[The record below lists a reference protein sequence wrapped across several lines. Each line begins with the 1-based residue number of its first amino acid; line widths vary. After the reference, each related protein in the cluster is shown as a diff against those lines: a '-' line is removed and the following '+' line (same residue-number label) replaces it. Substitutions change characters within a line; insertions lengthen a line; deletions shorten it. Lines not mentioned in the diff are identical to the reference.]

1 MLNHRTKIL
10 TILFISLSL
19 NLLAGCQDDVPLP
32 SVTKTS
38 VTQPPVAPS
47 AESPTSITTG
57 TVIESIDASVYTYVL
72 AEANGENIWLAG
84 PKTTI
89 TRGGSIDVDTRA
101 PMRNFHSKALN
112 RDFPVVYFV
121 DHFTG
126 DAVQSVAAV
135 AVTSAAD
142 LPPGHTAIS
151 DISTMPGTEI
161 SLSQPVERAE
171 GGHSIA
177 EIITSKDA
185 LAGKVVKV
193 RGKVSKFTGD
203 VMKKNWI
210 HMIDG
215 SGDNDLT
222 VITDQVVTVGQMIVI
237 EGTVLLDKDFGYG
250 YVYELLIDD
259 AKVTIE

>member
-1 MLNHRTKIL
+1 MLNHHTKIL
-10 TILFISLSL
+10 TILFISL
-19 NLLAGCQDDVPLP
+19 NLLLGCQDEAPQA
-32 SVTKTS
+32 SVTETS

-47 AESPTSITTG
+47 AESPAGITSGTG
-57 TVIESIDASVYTYVL
+57 TVIESIDASVYTYVQAKL
-72 AEANGENIWLAG
+72 NGENIWLAG
-84 PKTTI
+84 PKTMI
-89 TRGGSIDVDTRA
+89 TQGGSIDVDTRA

-126 DAVQSVAAV
+126 DAVQSVAV
-135 AVTSAAD
+135 VPTTSATD
-142 LPPGHTAIS
+142 LPPGHTPIS
-151 DISTMPGTEI
+151 DISTMTSTEI
-161 SLSQPVERAE
+161 SLTQPVERAE

-177 EIITSKDA
+177 EVIANKNA
-185 LAGKVVKV
+185 LSGKLVKV
-193 RGKVSKFTGD
+193 RGKVTKFTGD

-222 VITDQVVTVGQMIVI
+222 VITDQVVTVDQMIVI